1 MCINCLK
8 IQMEEIEEYENDVNN
23 YLEGIVCECCKSFP
37 TFLLGVNTDL
47 KILCLTKMKRYNNG
61 KKNLIKF
68 EKMIKNQIKYKMD
81 KIVEQIFEMK
91 EELDDKT
98 YLTKMTQVKNMND
111 KVKQLDDADHR

>member
-1 MCINCLK
+1 MDA
-8 IQMEEIEEYENDVNN
+8 IEEYENNVNN

-37 TFLLGVNTDL
+37 TFMLGVNTDL
-47 KILCLTKMKRYNNG
+47 KVLCLTKMKRYDNVCSNR
-61 KKNLIKF
+61 KEKLINF

-111 KVKQLDDADHR
+111 KVKQLDEADHR